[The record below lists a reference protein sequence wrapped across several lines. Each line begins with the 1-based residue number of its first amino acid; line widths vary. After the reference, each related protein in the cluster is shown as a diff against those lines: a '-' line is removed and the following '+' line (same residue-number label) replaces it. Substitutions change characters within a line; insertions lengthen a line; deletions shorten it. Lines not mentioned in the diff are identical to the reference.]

1 MEDNT
6 INGSSTD
13 GAAID
18 GAESVTRP
26 TKSLEQR
33 CIELMEEKIARLEA
47 EISSFKEE
55 NKRASKSQVSTVLP
69 NHSSLYYSC

>member
-6 INGSSTD
+6 INGSSTNS
-13 GAAID
+13 AVID

-47 EISSFKEE
+47 EISSLKE
-55 NKRASKSQVSTVLP
+55 NKHDSKSQVSTVLL
-69 NHSSLYYSC
+69 NHSSLYY